1 MVIPEPQPRKHIH
14 TRAIDYRGYQREDN
28 LWDIEAHMTD
38 IKTYPIRNNWR
49 GQLEVGEPLHE
60 MLIRITI
67 DNKFC
72 IQDIWARTEN
82 SPFKICPDIADAY
95 KNLIGIKMG
104 PGWRKAIR
112 QKVGGVRGC
121 THLTELLFP
130 MATVA
135 MQTIWPLLSKNTKE
149 KKSDKSPDRAPIVL
163 NTCHAWDSKSPVV
176 KENAPN
182 FYTGSD

>member
-14 TRAIDYRGYQREDN
+14 TRTIDYRGYQREDN

-67 DNKFC
+67 DNEFC

-95 KNLIGIKMG
+95 KNLIGIK
-104 PGWRKAIR
+104 WA
-112 QKVGGVRGC
+112 QGGARRSG
-121 THLTELLFP
+121 
-130 MATVA
+130 
-135 MQTIWPLLSKNTKE
+135 K
-149 KKSDKSPDRAPIVL
+149 R
-163 NTCHAWDSKSPVV
+163 
-176 KENAPN
+176 
-182 FYTGSD
+182 

>member
-67 DNKFC
+67 DNNC
-72 IQDIWARTEN
+72 LLYT
-82 SPFKICPDIADAY
+82 SPSPRD
-95 KNLIGIKMG
+95 
-104 PGWRKAIR
+104 
-112 QKVGGVRGC
+112 
-121 THLTELLFP
+121 
-130 MATVA
+130 
-135 MQTIWPLLSKNTKE
+135 LST
-149 KKSDKSPDRAPIVL
+149 SRMPSSA
-163 NTCHAWDSKSPVV
+163 
-176 KENAPN
+176 
-182 FYTGSD
+182 